1 MRCPTVLAYR
11 MHPVTAWVFRR
22 LVTGTRHAGL
32 ANILA
37 ERCGLSREA
46 VMPELLQEAFTPERA
61 AASIRP
67 YLADPSARA
76 RTLAAY
82 DAVNRTLG
90 PGQAAEHAAAVID
103 DILQQA

>member
-1 MRCPTVLAYR
+1 MRCPTVLVYR
-11 MHPVTAWVFRR
+11 MHPFTAWVFRK

-61 AASIRP
+61 AAAVRP
-67 YLADPSARA
+67 YLTDPAVRT

-90 PGQAAEHAAAVID
+90 PGRAAEHAAAVID
-103 DILQQA
+103 DILQHA